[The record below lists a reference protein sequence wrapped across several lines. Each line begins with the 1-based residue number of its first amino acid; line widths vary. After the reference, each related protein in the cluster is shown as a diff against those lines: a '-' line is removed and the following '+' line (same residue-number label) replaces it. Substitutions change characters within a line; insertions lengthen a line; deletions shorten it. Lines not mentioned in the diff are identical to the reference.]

1 MEAVAAAFVDASR
14 LLNRPRRF
22 VSVPVALRGLYFTP
36 LLLPLSEDV
45 RRTPVPWSHL
55 RDR

>member
-1 MEAVAAAFVDASR
+1 MEAVAAAFADTSR
-14 LLNRPRRF
+14 HSNRPHCF
-22 VSVPVALRGLYFTP
+22 VSGPVAL

-55 RDR
+55 RER